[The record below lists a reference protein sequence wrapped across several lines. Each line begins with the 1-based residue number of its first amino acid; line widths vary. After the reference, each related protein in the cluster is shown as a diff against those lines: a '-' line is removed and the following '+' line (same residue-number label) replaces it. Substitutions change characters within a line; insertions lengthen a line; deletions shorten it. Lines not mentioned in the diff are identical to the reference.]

1 MDCAASITPPSTS
14 FMEDSTIRAIKGA
27 EPITRGTMVAVE
39 PSEVPTIAR
48 VTERSCQQDQHET
61 DPQSCSPEQQNEERR
76 AAQEV
81 NYNAKRAVE
90 HRHGPDAVFPTH
102 HQQHAERQPDEISK
116 QRGHDHHIKC
126 FQRSLQKQVQHLL
139 REHHPSPP
147 RNARFVR

>member
-14 FMEDSTIRAIKGA
+14 FMEDSTIRAIKGRA
-27 EPITRGTMVAVE
+27 DNKGNDGCRGAQRGADNRTRYRRKRNE
-39 PSEVPTIAR
+39 
-48 VTERSCQQDQHET
+48 
-61 DPQSCSPEQQNEERR
+61 QNEERR

>member
-39 PSEVPTIAR
+39 PSEVPDNRTR
-48 VTERSCQQDQHET
+48 YRRKRNE
-61 DPQSCSPEQQNEERR
+61 QNEERR

-90 HRHGPDAVFPTH
+90 HWHGPDAVFPTH